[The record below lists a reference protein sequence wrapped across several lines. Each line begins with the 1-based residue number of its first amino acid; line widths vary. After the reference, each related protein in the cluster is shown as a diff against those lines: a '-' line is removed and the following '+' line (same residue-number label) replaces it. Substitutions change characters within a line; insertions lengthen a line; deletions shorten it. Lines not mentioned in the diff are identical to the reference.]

1 MTSASPSLRR
11 AGSGHKRTLG
21 QSWTKRGWHLARAS
35 GGWQRIETSCSA
47 NISLGRCPPS
57 ASKADI
63 SPFLC
68 FLKNTIRPS
77 KQHMKLQR
85 NDRCPCGSGKKY
97 KQCCYLVPVKNTE
110 ITRAASL
117 TTTWDELAELV
128 SQPMPVYRLKVVL
141 IRMGFNEIQEEISR
155 TFEVEGNQT
164 LYDLHMGI
172 QHAFNWD
179 NDHMFSF
186 YFGGKLFDRENEY
199 SGNPLGEHIV
209 SGMGTPSKSAT
220 ATQIRDLQLF
230 ENSAFLYLFDYG
242 DELVHEV
249 IVEKIHDNNDKVK
262 KLPAVVSA
270 FGTPPPQ
277 YGEVE

>member
-1 MTSASPSLRR
+1 
-11 AGSGHKRTLG
+11 
-21 QSWTKRGWHLARAS
+21 
-35 GGWQRIETSCSA
+35 
-47 NISLGRCPPS
+47 
-57 ASKADI
+57 
-63 SPFLC
+63 
-68 FLKNTIRPS
+68 
-77 KQHMKLQR
+77 MKLQR

-97 KQCCYLVPVKNTE
+97 KKCCYLDPVKNAE
-110 ITRAASL
+110 IARAASL
-117 TTTWDELAELV
+117 TTTWDELLELL
-128 SQPMPVYRLKVVL
+128 SKPMQVYRVKVVL
-141 IRMGFNEIQEEISR
+141 IRMGFNAIEEEISR

-209 SGMGTPSKSAT
+209 SGMGIPSKSAA
-220 ATQIRDLQLF
+220 ATQIRDLGLS

-249 IVEKIHDNNDKVK
+249 IVEKMRDKNDDVK
-262 KLPAVVSA
+262 KLPAVVSEL
-270 FGTPPPQ
+270 GTPPSQ